1 MNDECQV
8 SNMKIY
14 DIVKW
19 TQVLFAI
26 VFIMVNCMPYTRRV
40 KKVNFVKV
48 AIACAVDRVHVGGVK
63 DRTFHENY
71 RVSLNDR
78 FPLYF
83 NPRQGFVKVNGK
95 RYRGNLEVKRIGGQI
110 WVINILDIDEYLKG
124 VVPCEIGGITKEVFE
139 AAKAQAVAARTYAYA
154 HINQH
159 RDLGFDL
166 YATVQDQVYQG
177 LACEREMTNLAV
189 EQTAREILTYKNSP
203 IEAKYHSTCGGRTAD
218 FNDAWPGN
226 PPPYLRS
233 VSCRYCKTSPHYKW
247 QKILTKKT
255 FFSNIRARL
264 KKIGR
269 PIPQHE
275 LIKKIKMVRN
285 RRSKRVGQLIIS
297 TDSNEYTVPGY
308 YIRSVLGDRND
319 PGGSLKSN
327 FVQIK
332 VKGDKVMIEG
342 RGFGHGVGMCQFGAL
357 QMARKGK
364 SYHTILR
371 HYYPGAR
378 IRKIR

>member
-1 MNDECQV
+1 
-8 SNMKIY
+8 
-14 DIVKW
+14 
-19 TQVLFAI
+19 
-26 VFIMVNCMPYTRRV
+26 MPYTRRV

-48 AIACAVDRVHVGGVK
+48 AIVCGVDRVDIGGIK

-124 VVPCEIGGITKEVFE
+124 VVPCEIGGIAKEVFE

-166 YATVQDQVYQG
+166 YATVQDQVYRG
-177 LACEREMTNLAV
+177 FACERKMTSLAV
-189 EQTAREILTYKNSP
+189 EQTAREIVTYKNRP

-218 FNDAWPGN
+218 FNDAWAGN

-233 VSCRYCKTSPHYKW
+233 VSCRYCKNSPHYKW
-247 QKILTKKT
+247 QKALEKRT

-269 PIPQHE
+269 PIPKNE
-275 LIKKIKMVRN
+275 LIKKVKMVRN
-285 RRSKRVGQLIIS
+285 RRSKRVGQLIIN
-297 TDSNEYTVPGY
+297 TDSNEYTIPGY

-327 FVQIK
+327 FIQIK
-332 VKGDKVMIEG
+332 VKGDKVIIEG

-357 QMARKGK
+357 EMARKGK
-364 SYHTILR
+364 GYHTILR
-371 HYYPGAR
+371 HYYPGTR
-378 IRKIR
+378 TKKIR